1 MLLKISVL
9 QSKLCVFVFLH
20 LICFAS
26 PVWRIVFFAVF
37 SEICLSLSEG
47 AQTNRGVSFTVLGK
61 WTECGGSAHCQKFRR
76 NPPCADMPGI
86 SYPFMMQ

>member
-1 MLLKISVL
+1 MLLNISVL
-9 QSKLCVFVFLH
+9 QSNLCVFVFLH

-61 WTECGGSAHCQKFRR
+61 WTECGGAHIVRSS
-76 NPPCADMPGI
+76 DGI
-86 SYPFMMQ
+86 LPVPICRAFHIPS